1 MDYLEQMVMLRK
13 KGEPFVLATVVR
25 IEKPT
30 SAKPGAKAIITQD
43 GALNGWVGG
52 SCTEPSVKKE
62 AVKALQEGTPR
73 LLRLCPPEK
82 MSDQEQYGV
91 SEMKITCMSGGTL
104 EIYLEPYLVQPH
116 LLVIGHQA
124 LAEALVTQAK
134 SLDYAVTVV
143 TENPAPGQF
152 FQADRVITGLDFT
165 KVDYYPNTYAVI
177 ASHGNYDE
185 LALEAVL
192 QSKAAYVA
200 LVASKK
206 RSESILAYLQQDQVP
221 QEQIDRIK
229 YPAGLDIGAMTPPE
243 IALSILAEIIQ
254 VHRRGHGNGNPVHVN
269 ETIHEDEESQKKEEE
284 EAIDPVCGMTVEIGS
299 TSLSA
304 TYQGKV
310 YYFCSAGC
318 QRKFTAQPEKYIQ
331 PDMAHTS

>member
-43 GALNGWVGG
+43 GALSGWVGG

-82 MSDQEQYGV
+82 MSDREQFGV

-116 LLVIGHQA
+116 LLVVGHQA

-143 TENPAPGQF
+143 AENPGPEQF
-152 FQADRVITGLDFT
+152 TQADRVIPGLDFGQVEFT
-165 KVDYYPNTYAVI
+165 PNTYAVI

-192 QSKAAYVA
+192 PSKAAYVA

-206 RSESILAYLQQDQVP
+206 RSEAILAYLQQDQVP

-229 YPAGLDIGAMTPPE
+229 YPAGLDIGALTPSE

-254 VHRRGHGNGNPVHVN
+254 VHRGGHPLQMNEPVHQGE
-269 ETIHEDEESQKKEEE
+269 ETPKEEA

-304 TYQGKV
+304 TYQGQT

-318 QRKFTAQPEKYIQ
+318 QRKFTTQPEKYIQ
-331 PDMAHTS
+331 PDMAHT

>member
-1 MDYLEQMVMLRK
+1 MDYLEQMAMLRK

-43 GALNGWVGG
+43 GALSGWVGG

-62 AVKALQEGTPR
+62 ALKALQEGTPR

-82 MSDQEQYGV
+82 MSEQQQYGV
-91 SEMKITCMSGGTL
+91 TEMKITCMSGGTL

-124 LAEALVTQAK
+124 LAEALVIQAK

-143 TENPAPGQF
+143 AENPAPEQF
-152 FQADRVITGLDFT
+152 PLADRVIPGIDFSQVEYT
-165 KVDYYPNTYAVI
+165 SNTYAVI

-192 QSKAAYVA
+192 QSRAAYVA

-206 RSESILAYLQQDQVP
+206 RSEAILSYLQQDQVP

-229 YPAGLDIGAMTPPE
+229 YPAGLDIGAMTPSE

-254 VHRRGHGNGNPVHVN
+254 VHRRGHGKSSQLPMD
-269 ETIHEDEESQKKEEE
+269 ETIYPAEEVKKEAE
-284 EAIDPVCGMTVEIGS
+284 EAVDPVCGMTVEIGS

-331 PDMAHTS
+331 PDLAHTS

>member
-1 MDYLEQMVMLRK
+1 MHYLEQMQLLLK

-43 GALNGWVGG
+43 GALSGWVGG
-52 SCTEPSVKKE
+52 SCAEPSVKKE
-62 AVKALQEGTPR
+62 ALKALQEGTPR

-82 MSDQEQYGV
+82 MSGQDQYGV
-91 SEMKITCMSGGTL
+91 SEVKITCMSGGTL

-116 LLVIGHQA
+116 LLIIGHQA
-124 LAEALVTQAK
+124 LAEALVTLGK
-134 SLDYAVTVV
+134 SLDYTVTVMGDNL
-143 TENPAPGQF
+143 TPELF
-152 FQADRVITGLDFT
+152 TQADRVIPGLDLNQLDIT
-165 KVDYYPNTYAVI
+165 PNTYVVI

-192 QSKAAYVA
+192 PSQAAYVA

-206 RSESILAYLQQDQVP
+206 RSESILSYLKMDKVTQA
-221 QEQIDRIK
+221 QIDRIK
-229 YPAGLDIGAMTPPE
+229 YPAGLDIGALTPPE

-254 VHRRGHGNGNPVHVN
+254 VHRRGHPA
-269 ETIHEDEESQKKEEE
+269 QALAAAQPEE
-284 EAIDPVCGMTVEIGS
+284 EAALDPVCGMTVQIGS

-304 TYQGKV
+304 VYQDKV
-310 YYFCSAGC
+310 YYFCSVSC

-331 PDMAHTS
+331 PDLARTQG

>member
-1 MDYLEQMVMLRK
+1 MDYLEHMLMLRK

-30 SAKPGAKAIITQD
+30 SAKPGAKAIISQD
-43 GALNGWVGG
+43 GALSGWVGG

-62 AVKALQEGTPR
+62 ALKALQEGTPR

-82 MSDQEQYGV
+82 MSDQKQFGV
-91 SEMKITCMSGGTL
+91 TEMKITCMSGGTL

-143 TENPAPGQF
+143 AENPGPEQF
-152 FQADRVITGLDFT
+152 TQADRVISGLDFGQ
-165 KVDYYPNTYAVI
+165 VDYSPHTYAVI

-192 QSKAAYVA
+192 QSGAAYVA

-206 RSESILAYLQQDQVP
+206 RSEAILAYLQQDQVA
-221 QEQIDRIK
+221 QAQIDRIK
-229 YPAGLDIGAMTPPE
+229 YPAGLDIGALTPSE

-254 VHRRGHGNGNPVHVN
+254 VHRRGHPAHID
-269 ETIHEDEESQKKEEE
+269 ETIPLGEETHQEEE
-284 EAIDPVCGMTVEIGS
+284 EAVDPVCGMTVEIGS

-304 TYQGKV
+304 VFQGKV

-318 QRKFTAQPEKYIQ
+318 QRKFTNQPEKYIQ

>member
-1 MDYLEQMVMLRK
+1 MDYLDHMQQLLK

-43 GALNGWVGG
+43 GALSGWVGG

-82 MSDQEQYGV
+82 MSGQEQFGV
-91 SEMKITCMSGGTL
+91 SEVKITCMSGGTL

-116 LLVIGHQA
+116 LVVVGHQA
-124 LAEALVTQAK
+124 LAETLVAQAK
-134 SLDYAVTVV
+134 SLDYAVSVV
-143 TENPAPGQF
+143 GETLAPELF
-152 FQADRVITGLDFT
+152 AQADRIITGLDFSQLEIT
-165 KVDYYPNTYAVI
+165 PHTYVVI

-192 QSKAAYVA
+192 PSRAAYIA

-206 RSESILAYLQQDQVP
+206 RSEAILSYLQMDNVP
-221 QEQIDRIK
+221 QAQIDRIK
-229 YPAGLDIGAMTPPE
+229 YPAGLDIGAMTPAE

-254 VHRRGHGNGNPVHVN
+254 VHRRGHPAHPGKAAYEEEQQEQQPVA
-269 ETIHEDEESQKKEEE
+269 E
-284 EAIDPVCGMTVEIGS
+284 EAIDPVCGMTVTIGS

-304 TYQGKV
+304 EYQGKL
-310 YYFCSAGC
+310 YYFCSPGC
-318 QRKFTAQPEKYIQ
+318 QRKFTSQPEKYVQ
-331 PDMAHTS
+331 PDPAHNH

>member
-1 MDYLEQMVMLRK
+1 M
-13 KGEPFVLATVVR
+13 LATVVR
-25 IEKPT
+25 VGRPT

-43 GALNGWVGG
+43 GSLKGWVGG

-62 AVKALQEGTPR
+62 AIKALQEGTPR

-82 MSDQEQYGV
+82 MNGKDQYGV
-91 SEMKITCMSGGTL
+91 SEVKITCMSGGTL

-116 LLVIGHQA
+116 LLVVGHQA
-124 LAEALVTQAK
+124 LAEALVTFGK
-134 SLDYAVTVV
+134 SLDYTVTVV
-143 TENPAPGQF
+143 AEDLAPDVF
-152 FQADRVITGLDFT
+152 TQADRVITGLDFSQ
-165 KVDYYPNTYAVI
+165 VEFNSNTYVVI

-192 QSKAAYVA
+192 PSKAAYVA
-200 LVASKK
+200 LVASIK
-206 RSESILAYLQQDQVP
+206 RSEAILSYLQQDQVP
-221 QEQIDRIK
+221 QAQIERIK
-229 YPAGLDIGAMTPPE
+229 YPAGLDIGAMTPAE

-254 VHRRGHGNGNPVHVN
+254 VHRRGRPATLS
-269 ETIHEDEESQKKEEE
+269 EPTSSEE
-284 EAIDPVCGMTVEIGS
+284 EALDPVCGMTVEIGS

-318 QRKFTAQPEKYIQ
+318 QRKFTSQPEKYIQ
-331 PDMAHTS
+331 PDLAHTA

>member
-1 MDYLEQMVMLRK
+1 MDYLEQMLMLRK

-43 GALNGWVGG
+43 GALSGWVGG

-73 LLRLCPPEK
+73 LLRMCPPEK
-82 MSDQEQYGV
+82 MNGQDQYGV
-91 SEMKITCMSGGTL
+91 SEVKITCMSGGTL

-116 LLVIGHQA
+116 LLVVGHQA
-124 LAEALVTQAK
+124 LAEALVTQGK

-143 TENPAPGQF
+143 AENPAPGQF
-152 FQADRVITGLDFT
+152 TQADRVITGLDFSQIEFN
-165 KVDYYPNTYAVI
+165 PNTYVVI

-192 QSKAAYVA
+192 PSKAAYVA

-206 RSESILAYLQQDQVP
+206 RSEAILSYLQQDQVP
-221 QEQIDRIK
+221 QAQIDRIK
-229 YPAGLDIGAMTPPE
+229 YPAGLDIGALTPAE

-254 VHRRGHGNGNPVHVN
+254 VHRRGHGIHANPSGAAEAIQITQN
-269 ETIHEDEESQKKEEE
+269 EGE
-284 EAIDPVCGMTVEIGS
+284 EAVDPVCGMTVQIGS

-304 TYQGKV
+304 AYQGKV

-318 QRKFTAQPEKYIQ
+318 QRKFTSQPEKYIQ
-331 PDMAHTS
+331 PDLAHTG

>member
-1 MDYLEQMVMLRK
+1 MDYLEQMQLLLK

-43 GALNGWVGG
+43 GALSGWVGG
-52 SCTEPSVKKE
+52 SCAEPSVKKE
-62 AVKALQEGTPR
+62 ALKTLQEGSPR

-82 MSDQEQYGV
+82 MSGQDQYGV
-91 SEMKITCMSGGTL
+91 HEVKITCMSGGTL

-116 LLVIGHQA
+116 LLVVGHQA
-124 LAEALVTQAK
+124 LAEALVTLGK
-134 SLDYAVTVV
+134 SLDYSVTVV
-143 TENPAPGQF
+143 GENLAPELF
-152 FQADRVITGLDFT
+152 AQADRVVNSLDLSQINIT
-165 KVDYYPNTYAVI
+165 PNTYVVI

-192 QSKAAYVA
+192 PSKAAYVA

-206 RSESILAYLQQDQVP
+206 RSKAILSYLQMDKVTQT
-221 QEQIDRIK
+221 QIDRIK
-229 YPAGLDIGAMTPPE
+229 YPAGLDIGALTPPE

-254 VHRRGHGNGNPVHVN
+254 VHRRGHPAQPV
-269 ETIHEDEESQKKEEE
+269 EEAAQPEEE
-284 EAIDPVCGMTVEIGS
+284 EALDPVCGMTVQIGS

-304 TYQGKV
+304 AYQGKL
-310 YYFCSAGC
+310 YYFCSVGC

-331 PDMAHTS
+331 PDLAQTG